1 MKDYKKNPENQ
12 DKNQNENQNETQDK
26 TQDKNQDENQEN
38 GGWILVIVVLLLCI
52 TVMVQTRMYTDVVV
66 IRDMINHYTLRG
78 KTVLIENEKLVF
90 VN

>member
-12 DKNQNENQNETQDK
+12 DKNQNETQNK
-26 TQDKNQDENQEN
+26 TQDENQNENQEN
-38 GGWILVIVVLLLCI
+38 GGWILVIVVLLFCI
-52 TVMVQTRMYTDVVV
+52 TVMVQTRMYADVVV

-78 KTVLIENEKLVF
+78 KTVLMENEKLVF